1 MPPMKIL
8 WMLVLTALT
17 AGCALSPQTVAL
29 LPRIDVQA
37 HPIGLGREL
46 ALEVIDRRPDSAIGA
61 RGGIYDTALIT
72 PRSPADRVLWEA
84 LAERLTA
91 SGFRVVAAR
100 PDVSL
105 GLRVELLQ
113 LTYRASGQPVV
124 NRVEVQAAIAALVR
138 NGPRSLTGQYQAN
151 TSQVVFTAPSEAEN
165 ERLINQVLGQALV
178 RLLQDGEVLGLLAEP
193 SPN

>member
-1 MPPMKIL
+1 MAVLKTL
-8 WMLVLTALT
+8 WMLAL
-17 AGCALSPQTVAL
+17 ALLLSGCALSPQTVAL
-29 LPRIDVQA
+29 VPRINVQA

-46 ALEVIDRRPDSAIGA
+46 VLEVIDRRPDPAIGA
-61 RGGIYDTALIT
+61 RGGIYDTAMIT
-72 PRSPADRVLWEA
+72 PRSPVDQILWEA

-91 SGFRVVAAR
+91 SGFRVVATR
-100 PDVSL
+100 PEAPV

-113 LTYRASGQPVV
+113 LAYRASGQPVV
-124 NRVEVQAAIAALVR
+124 SQVEVQAAISALVR

-151 TSQVVFTAPSEAEN
+151 ASQVVLTAPAEAEN
-165 ERLINQVLGQALV
+165 ERLINQVLGQVLA